1 MNTSDLLREASR
13 VLNEGPHVSPV
24 LQEAGLLLRHFADE
38 VELKA
43 ELKSLEYR
51 LLPGAIVDGA
61 DFLRLSKEIYEL
73 VERIEALYR
82 YADSEYWN
90 WYGSPAYD
98 WYYGLSGR
106 SW

>member
-1 MNTSDLLREASR
+1 MNTSDLLLQASGI
-13 VLNEGPHVSPV
+13 LNEGPHVSSV
-24 LQEAGLLLRHFADE
+24 FQEAGLLLRHLANE

-43 ELKSLEYR
+43 ELKGLEYR
-51 LLPGAIVDGA
+51 LFPGMPVDSA
-61 DFLRLSKEIYEL
+61 DFLGLSTEIYEL
-73 VERIEALYR
+73 VDRIDALYR

-106 SW
+106 T